1 MTRSRRVPPE
11 TVAAAA
17 GTPGRTAGETSRLRA
32 GLAGGLKG
40 LFLGVLPAIWLLT
53 PMGVGYADHR
63 LAFAI
68 PVATF
73 VVGFVAAL
81 IFTKRKTS

>member
-1 MTRSRRVPPE
+1 MPPE

-17 GTPGRTAGETSRLRA
+17 GTPGRAVREPSRLRT

-40 LFLGVLPAIWLLT
+40 LFLGLLPAIWLPT
-53 PMGVGYADHR
+53 PMGVGYADQR
-63 LAFAI
+63 IAFAI

>member
-1 MTRSRRVPPE
+1 MARRRRVPPV
-11 TVAAAA
+11 TFAAAA
-17 GTPGRTAGETSRLRA
+17 GTSARTAGETSRLRA
-32 GLAGGLKG
+32 GLPGGLKG
-40 LFLGVLPAIWLLT
+40 LFLVLLPAIWLLT

-63 LAFAI
+63 LVFAI

-73 VVGFVAAL
+73 VVGFIAGM

>member
-1 MTRSRRVPPE
+1 MTRRRRVPPVP
-11 TVAAAA
+11 VAAAT
-17 GTPGRTAGETSRLRA
+17 GTPGGAGRERSRLRA
-32 GLAGGLKG
+32 GLAGGFKG
-40 LFLGVLPAIWLLT
+40 LFLGLLPAIWLLT
-53 PMGVGYADHR
+53 PMGVGYADQR
-63 LAFAI
+63 VAFAI

>member
-1 MTRSRRVPPE
+1 M
-11 TVAAAA
+11 
-17 GTPGRTAGETSRLRA
+17 
-32 GLAGGLKG
+32 
-40 LFLGVLPAIWLLT
+40 LPAIWLLT

-73 VVGFVAAL
+73 VAGFVAGL
-81 IFTKRKTS
+81 IFTKREMS

>member
-1 MTRSRRVPPE
+1 MTRRRRVPPL
-11 TVAAAA
+11 TVAVAA
-17 GTPGRTAGETSRLRA
+17 GTPGRTAGKAPRLRA

-40 LFLGVLPAIWLLT
+40 LFLGLLPELLLLT
-53 PMGVGYADHR
+53 PMAVGYADQR
-63 LAFAI
+63 VAFAI

>member
-1 MTRSRRVPPE
+1 MTRRRRVPPVP
-11 TVAAAA
+11 VAAAA
-17 GTPGRTAGETSRLRA
+17 GSGAVREPSRLRA

-40 LFLGVLPAIWLLT
+40 LFLGLLPAIWLLT
-53 PMGVGYADHR
+53 PMGVGDADQR
-63 LAFAI
+63 VAVAI

>member
-17 GTPGRTAGETSRLRA
+17 RTSGQPVREPSYLRA
-32 GLAGGLKG
+32 ALAGGLKG
-40 LFLGVLPAIWLLT
+40 LFLGLLPAIWLLT
-53 PMGVGYADHR
+53 PLGLGYADQR

-68 PVATF
+68 PAATF
-73 VVGFVAAL
+73 VVGSVAGL

>member
-1 MTRSRRVPPE
+1 MTRRRRVPHVP
-11 TVAAAA
+11 VAPAA
-17 GTPGRTAGETSRLRA
+17 GTPGQPVREPSYLRA

-40 LFLGVLPAIWLLT
+40 LFLGLLPAIWLMT
-53 PMGVGYADHR
+53 PMGAGYTDQR
-63 LAFAI
+63 IAFAI

-73 VVGFVAAL
+73 VVGFVAGL

>member
-1 MTRSRRVPPE
+1 MTRRRRVPPVP
-11 TVAAAA
+11 TAAAA
-17 GTPGRTAGETSRLRA
+17 GTPGQTVRGPSYLRA

-40 LFLGVLPAIWLLT
+40 LFLGLLPAIWLLT
-53 PMGVGYADHR
+53 PMGVGYADQR
-63 LAFAI
+63 IAFAI

-73 VVGFVAAL
+73 LVGFVAGL

>member
-53 PMGVGYADHR
+53 PLGLGYADQR

-73 VVGFVAAL
+73 VVGFVAGL